1 MGGIGGTNRGSQL
14 QPHPPAMAES
24 CILQP
29 RVPRVHLSVCL
40 SVCPSTPRCSV
51 DVIVD
56 AGGVGGGG
64 FGLLLLAGAQPRGAA
79 HQPQVGLLLL
89 GLPGLGVVGTCR
101 GGGRRESGTAGVG
114 GGGGGVLEA
123 QRCAPHPQ
131 HSLALEEAESEGEMS
146 EAPSHCSRLMMA
158 WLSATSKP
166 SFSTLLSASGR
177 DLNSSTVSPGPGGGK
192 SPPPPPDRLPSPP
205 LPRSSLTPKDPAG
218 KCGRTSSAHLC
229 AVGTAGTWGV
239 GMGLSEGFSCTPPPP
254 HTHTAPAGL
263 QRGPQSP
270 IPKQGGVK
278 DSPGAHL
285 LGVLRDD
292 PALLGREELGG
303 L

>member
-1 MGGIGGTNRGSQL
+1 MGFFFLLEPNPGVPLTNPRWGFFFLVFRDSEL
-14 QPHPPAMAES
+14 LVPA
-24 CILQP
+24 
-29 RVPRVHLSVCL
+29 
-40 SVCPSTPRCSV
+40 
-51 DVIVD
+51 
-56 AGGVGGGG
+56 GGGG
-64 FGLLLLAGAQPRGAA
+64 GSRALLVWEG
-79 HQPQVGLLLL
+79 
-89 GLPGLGVVGTCR
+89 
-101 GGGRRESGTAGVG
+101 S
-114 GGGGGVLEA
+114 GGGGVLEA

-177 DLNSSTVSPGPGGGK
+177 DLNSSTVSPGPGGGEK
-192 SPPPPPDRLPSPP
+192 AHPPPPDRLPSPQP

-239 GMGLSEGFSCTPPPP
+239 GMGLSEGFSCTPPP

>member
-1 MGGIGGTNRGSQL
+1 MGFFFLLEPNPGVPLTNPRWGFFFLVFRDSEL
-14 QPHPPAMAES
+14 LVPA
-24 CILQP
+24 
-29 RVPRVHLSVCL
+29 
-40 SVCPSTPRCSV
+40 
-51 DVIVD
+51 
-56 AGGVGGGG
+56 
-64 FGLLLLAGAQPRGAA
+64 
-79 HQPQVGLLLL
+79 
-89 GLPGLGVVGTCR
+89 

-114 GGGGGVLEA
+114 GEGGGVLEA

-177 DLNSSTVSPGPGGGK
+177 DLNSSTVSPGPGGGEK
-192 SPPPPPDRLPSPP
+192 APPLPLTGSHPPP

-239 GMGLSEGFSCTPPPP
+239 GMGLSEGFSCTPPP
-254 HTHTAPAGL
+254 THTQLQPAC
-263 QRGPQSP
+263 R
-270 IPKQGGVK
+270 
-278 DSPGAHL
+278 GAH
-285 LGVLRDD
+285 RA
-292 PALLGREELGG
+292 PSPSREA
-303 L
+303 

>member
-1 MGGIGGTNRGSQL
+1 MGFFFLLEPNPGVPLTN
-14 QPHPPAMAES
+14 
-24 CILQP
+24 P
-29 RVPRVHLSVCL
+29 RWGFFFLVFRDSELLVP
-40 SVCPSTPRCSV
+40 
-51 DVIVD
+51 
-56 AGGVGGGG
+56 AGGG
-64 FGLLLLAGAQPRGAA
+64 
-79 HQPQVGLLLL
+79 
-89 GLPGLGVVGTCR
+89 
-101 GGGRRESGTAGVG
+101 EEGVG
-114 GGGGGVLEA
+114 HCWCGRGGGGVLEA

-192 SPPPPPDRLPSPP
+192 SPPLLLPQQAPIPAP

-239 GMGLSEGFSCTPPPP
+239 GMGLSEVQLHTPPP
-254 HTHTAPAGL
+254 HTAPASL

-270 IPKQGGVK
+270 VPKQGGVQH
-278 DSPGAHL
+278 SPGAHL